1 MPTLMMIFHVE
12 IESKD
17 ERTVKKLLNTLY
29 VTSAN
34 RYLSLDGE
42 NVVISEI
49 IGRIPLHNLEA
60 IVTFG
65 YAGVSPALMGAC
77 AQKGIGLT
85 FLSGYGRFLA
95 RVSGEVYGNVMLR
108 KEQYRRSES
117 PERSIKI
124 ARNCI
129 AGKVFNSRWILER
142 AARDYPLRLDADKL
156 KNKSVFLADS
166 LKKIRVCDDAD
177 RLRGLEGEAASV
189 YFSVFDD
196 LILQQK
202 DDFQFQGRNRR
213 PPLDEVNAML
223 SFAYTLL
230 TSMCAGALE
239 TVGLDPYVGFFHTDR
254 PGRKSLALDM
264 VEELRGVMGDR
275 FVLTLIN
282 KKVVSKKGFMRKEN
296 GAVIMDDGTRKAFLA
311 AWQSKKQEAITHP
324 FLKEKVEWG
333 MVPHI
338 QAMLLA
344 RHLRGDLDE
353 YPPFFWK

>member
-1 MPTLMMIFHVE
+1 M
-12 IESKD
+12 
-17 ERTVKKLLNTLY
+17 KKLLNTLY
-29 VTSAN
+29 VTSSN

-42 NVVISEI
+42 NVVVSEKEKEV
-49 IGRIPLHNLEA
+49 GRIPLHNLEA
-60 IVTFG
+60 IVTFSYTG
-65 YAGVSPALMGAC
+65 ASLALMGAC
-77 AQKGIGLT
+77 AQRGVGLT
-85 FLSGYGRFLA
+85 FLSGNGRFLA
-95 RVSGEVYGNVMLR
+95 RISGEVYGNVMLR
-108 KEQYRRSES
+108 KEQYRRSEDR
-117 PERSIKI
+117 EQSIKI

-142 AARDYPLRLDADKL
+142 AARDYPMRLDVDKL
-156 KNKSVFLADS
+156 KGKSAFLADS
-166 LKKIRVCDDAD
+166 LKKIRKCTDPDS
-177 RLRGLEGEAASV
+177 LRGLEGEAASV

-202 DDFQFQGRNRR
+202 EDFQFRGRNRR
-213 PPLDEVNAML
+213 PPIDEVNAML

-230 TSMCAGALE
+230 TSMCANALE

-264 VEELRGVMGDR
+264 VEELREIVADR

-282 KKVVSKKGFMRKEN
+282 KRFINRKGFMRKEN
-296 GAVIMDDGTRKAFLA
+296 GAVIMDDETRKTFLS
-311 AWQSKKQEAITHP
+311 AWQSKKQEMIIHP

-333 MVPHI
+333 MAPYV

-344 RHLRGDLDE
+344 RYLRGDLDE